1 MAIVKNM
8 LVRIGLDAS
17 GMTSGMKK
25 AKEKVTDELSEVSR
39 SAGKL
44 NGIGSA
50 IKGISKDAA
59 AELQSLQGQIR
70 NLYNYSD
77 VINAKL
83 YELFH
88 RPGGENTAQFKSLEQ
103 ENTRV
108 NNLLDKLEGRMA
120 VVKAQAETFGNAA
133 ADAFAQMGNEAK
145 KQQIRK
151 PVGN

>member
-17 GMTSGMKK
+17 GLTGGMKK

-59 AELQSLQGQIR
+59 AELQS
-70 NLYNYSD
+70 
-77 VINAKL
+77 V
-83 YELFH
+83 
-88 RPGGENTAQFKSLEQ
+88 
-103 ENTRV
+103 
-108 NNLLDKLEGRMA
+108 
-120 VVKAQAETFGNAA
+120 
-133 ADAFAQMGNEAK
+133 
-145 KQQIRK
+145 
-151 PVGN
+151 